1 MKAVHDNAPKEV
13 NNWKVYSLAMV
24 ACMAAVM
31 IGYDVS
37 QPIGVLVTTSS
48 WS

>member
-13 NNWKVYSLAMV
+13 NNWKVYSLAMI

-37 QPIGVLVTTSS
+37 RPHLLYDAISS
-48 WS
+48 KP